1 MILMVIMH
9 PITTEK
15 AIALIEKENKMVF
28 IVEKDATKREIADE
42 VEKSYN
48 VKVDKVNVLIT
59 PQGRKKAY
67 VKLQKGYSADELAAK
82 LKII

>member
-1 MILMVIMH
+1 MFMVIMH
-9 PITTEK
+9 PIMTEK

-28 IVEKDATKREIADE
+28 IVEKDATKKDIADE

>member
-1 MILMVIMH
+1 MIMVIMH
-9 PITTEK
+9 PIMTEK
-15 AIALIEKENKMVF
+15 AIMLIEKENKMVF
-28 IVEKDATKREIADE
+28 IVEKKATKKEIADD

>member
-1 MILMVIMH
+1 MFMVVIH
-9 PITTEK
+9 PVATEK

-28 IVEKDATKREIADE
+28 IVEKDATKKEIAED

-48 VKVDKVNVLIT
+48 VKVEKVTVTIT

-67 VKLQKGYSADELAAK
+67 VKLQKGYSADELAAR

>member
-1 MILMVIMH
+1 MIMVVMY

-28 IVEKDATKREIADE
+28 VVEKDATKKEIADD

-48 VKVDKVNVLIT
+48 VKVEKVNVLIT

>member
-1 MILMVIMH
+1 MFMVVIH
-9 PITTEK
+9 PVATEK

-28 IVEKDATKREIADE
+28 IVEKDATKKEIAED

-48 VKVDKVNVLIT
+48 VKVEKVNVTIT

-67 VKLQKGYSADELAAK
+67 VKLQKGYSADELAAR

>member
-1 MILMVIMH
+1 MVVMYPIM
-9 PITTEK
+9 TEK

-28 IVEKDATKREIADE
+28 IVEKDATKKEIADD

>member
-1 MILMVIMH
+1 MVIIY
-9 PITTEK
+9 PIMTEK
-15 AIALIEKENKMVF
+15 AITLIEKENKMVF
-28 IVEKDATKREIADE
+28 VVEKDATKKEIADE

>member
-1 MILMVIMH
+1 MLMVIMH

-15 AIALIEKENKMVF
+15 AIALIEKENKMTF
-28 IVEKDATKREIADE
+28 IVEKDATKKEIADD

-48 VKVDKVNVLIT
+48 VKVERVNVLIT

-67 VKLQKGYSADELAAK
+67 VKLKKGYSADELAAK
-82 LKII
+82 MTIV

>member
-1 MILMVIMH
+1 MFMVVIH
-9 PITTEK
+9 PVATEK

-28 IVEKDATKREIADE
+28 IVEKDATKKEIADD

-48 VKVDKVNVLIT
+48 VKVEKVNVLIT

-67 VKLQKGYSADELAAK
+67 VKLQKGYSADELAAR

>member
-1 MILMVIMH
+1 MLMVIMH
-9 PITTEK
+9 PIMTEK

-28 IVEKDATKREIADE
+28 IVEKDATKKEIAED

>member
-1 MILMVIMH
+1 MVIMH
-9 PITTEK
+9 PIMTEK

-28 IVEKDATKREIADE
+28 IVEKNATKKEIADD

-67 VKLQKGYSADELAAK
+67 VKLQKGYSADDLAAK

>member
-1 MILMVIMH
+1 MVIMH
-9 PITTEK
+9 PIMTEK

-28 IVEKDATKREIADE
+28 VVEKDATKKEIADE

>member
-1 MILMVIMH
+1 MFMVVIH
-9 PITTEK
+9 PVATEK

-28 IVEKDATKREIADE
+28 IVEKNATKKEIADD

-48 VKVDKVNVLIT
+48 VKVEKVTVSIT

-67 VKLQKGYSADELAAK
+67 VKLQKGYSADELAAR

>member
-1 MILMVIMH
+1 MVLIH
-9 PITTEK
+9 PIATEK

-28 IVEKDATKREIADE
+28 IVERTATKKEIADE
-42 VEKSYN
+42 VEKSFN
-48 VKVDKVNVLIT
+48 VKVDEVNVLIT

>member
-1 MILMVIMH
+1 MVIMH
-9 PITTEK
+9 PVMTEK
-15 AIALIEKENKMVF
+15 AITLIEKENKMVF
-28 IVEKDATKREIADE
+28 VVEKDATKKEIADE

-67 VKLQKGYSADELAAK
+67 VKLQKGYSADELAVK

>member
-1 MILMVIMH
+1 MFMVVIH
-9 PITTEK
+9 PVATEK

-28 IVEKDATKREIADE
+28 IVEKNSTKKEIAED

-48 VKVDKVNVLIT
+48 VKVEKVTVTIT

-67 VKLQKGYSADELAAK
+67 VKLQKGYSADELAAR

>member
-1 MILMVIMH
+1 MFMVVIH
-9 PITTEK
+9 PVATEK

-28 IVEKDATKREIADE
+28 IVEKDATKKEIADD

-48 VKVDKVNVLIT
+48 VKVEEVNVLIT

-67 VKLQKGYSADELAAK
+67 VKLQKGYSADELAAR

>member
-1 MILMVIMH
+1 MVIMH
-9 PITTEK
+9 PIMTEK
-15 AIALIEKENKMVF
+15 AIMLIEKENKMVF
-28 IVEKDATKREIADE
+28 VVEKDATKKEIADE

-67 VKLQKGYSADELAAK
+67 VKLQKGYSADELAVK

>member
-1 MILMVIMH
+1 MVIMH
-9 PITTEK
+9 PIMTEK

-28 IVEKDATKREIADE
+28 IVEKDATKKEIADE

>member
-1 MILMVIMH
+1 MVIMH

-15 AIALIEKENKMVF
+15 AIALIETENKMVF
-28 IVEKDATKREIADE
+28 IVEKDATKKDIADE